1 MEKNEIIIYS
11 SETCPYCKQ
20 ITEKLEE
27 NKIKFTEKLIDK
39 HKDDWIKAN
48 SFTGMPLTPTIC
60 YKNNYFVAGRDFQT
74 TDHVLSIINEFKEF
88 KHSTIKIV
96 NERLKN
102 LNYNVSMAFQRT
114 DQLLRQIESKL
125 NIEENEHES
134 TS

>member
-1 MEKNEIIIYS
+1 MKKIIIYS

-48 SFTGMPLTPTIC
+48 SFTGMPLTPTIY

-74 TDHVLSIINEFKEF
+74 ADHVLNIVKEFKEF
-88 KHSTIKIV
+88 KHSTISVISIYFKYTYPSI
-96 NERLKN
+96 LT
-102 LNYNVSMAFQRT
+102 LSLPDIIF
-114 DQLLRQIESKL
+114 IF
-125 NIEENEHES
+125 
-134 TS
+134 